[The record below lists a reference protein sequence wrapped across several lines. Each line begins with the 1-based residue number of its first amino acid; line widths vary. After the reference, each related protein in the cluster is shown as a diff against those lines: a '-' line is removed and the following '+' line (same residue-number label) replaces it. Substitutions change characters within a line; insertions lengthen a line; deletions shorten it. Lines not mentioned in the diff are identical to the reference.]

1 MTLKTWNIKTRLKL
15 AVGWQQF
22 AMSQLVPSK
31 QRSFSGQGNLSWA
44 PGFHKIR
51 YISWLNDGI
60 AGKLFVKLTG
70 MMSCGGRVHLKVNK
84 SWIFLKYMPGVLKT
98 SAQI

>member
-1 MTLKTWNIKTRLKL
+1 MFPHVFNFFVLISVIPL
-15 AVGWQQF
+15 
-22 AMSQLVPSK
+22 QL
-31 QRSFSGQGNLSWA
+31 L
-44 PGFHKIR
+44 
-51 YISWLNDGI
+51 SWLNDGI